1 MNVWIIPPSLRT
13 RHRTSG
19 QMTLGP
25 ERGDEGANDMSTS
38 VASQE
43 FREGD
48 EVVLAEGTYQGT
60 LGIFVRLRKD
70 VNWAD
75 ITERNGS
82 VRSHP
87 VAWLHHS
94 TGAIHGSVN

>member
-1 MNVWIIPPSLRT
+1 MI
-13 RHRTSG
+13 
-19 QMTLGP
+19 
-25 ERGDEGANDMSTS
+25 GARLVGS
-38 VASQE
+38 V

-60 LGIFVRLRKD
+60 LGVFLRQKED

-82 VRSHP
+82 IRSHP
-87 VAWLHHS
+87 VEWLAHATSATPGFDGGNHQ
-94 TGAIHGSVN
+94 AAED

>member
-1 MNVWIIPPSLRT
+1 M
-13 RHRTSG
+13 
-19 QMTLGP
+19 MTNGHA
-25 ERGDEGANDMSTS
+25 GA
-38 VASQE
+38 A

-48 EVVLAEGTYQGT
+48 EVILAEGTYQGT
-60 LGIFVRLRKD
+60 RGVFVRLKKD

-87 VAWLHHS
+87 VAWLEH
-94 TGAIHGSVN
+94 TQAA

>member
-1 MNVWIIPPSLRT
+1 M
-13 RHRTSG
+13 
-19 QMTLGP
+19 
-25 ERGDEGANDMSTS
+25 MSNRPVGT
-38 VASQE
+38 V

-60 LGIFVRLRKD
+60 LVVFVRLRRD

-75 ITERNGS
+75 ITECNGS

-87 VAWLHHS
+87 VAWLDHS
-94 TGAIHGSVN
+94 TGAIRGSVN